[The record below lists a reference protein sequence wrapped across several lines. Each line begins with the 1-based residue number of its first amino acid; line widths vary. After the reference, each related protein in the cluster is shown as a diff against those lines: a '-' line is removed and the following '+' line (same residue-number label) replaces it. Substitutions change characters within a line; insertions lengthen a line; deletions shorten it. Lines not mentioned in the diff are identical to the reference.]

1 MNPMRLLI
9 LILFLMILRTSIR
22 SLIQNLIYGHYE
34 GQIQIL
40 NLSLPI
46 LLVALVL
53 LIEKEDQSRILIR
66 SPMAQPLFPRWIDV
80 S

>member
-1 MNPMRLLI
+1 MTLLI
-9 LILFLMILRTSIR
+9 LILFLMILGTSIR
-22 SLIQNLIYGHYE
+22 SLTRNLSYGHYE

-40 NLSLPI
+40 NLSHPI
-46 LLVALVL
+46 LLIPLVL